1 MRLLDRYLLRELLI
15 PFSYCLSGFLIF
27 WMTFDLFANLS
38 EYQNKYRLKPI
49 EVAEHY
55 LVRTPETM
63 VQVLPIAFLL
73 ALLYALTNHARH
85 HELTA
90 MRAAGVSLL
99 RLSAPYLA
107 LGLLLSLG
115 VFAINE
121 LWAPQSVEAAEEIL
135 NRHQAKSND
144 AARMD
149 WVSNVGFYYSQDDD
163 KDRRWWMVESYNL
176 VNGDMIRPRV
186 IWQLPDGTR
195 RQIVAERAEY
205 VDRVWTFTN
214 VNVLEYPAAQ
224 DEPPTQDKKPFL
236 PMPVFVETPEQ
247 FKSQIKINRLNSF
260 KSVRKAQLSVQEIL
274 EYKRLNPTDRNKRAM
289 LDTKLHGRLAAPWT
303 CLVVVLIALPFGAA
317 TGRRN
322 VAVGVASSILICFTY
337 FVLLQLALALGTGGY
352 VVPWI
357 AAWSPNAFFALV
369 GLALTWRV
377 R

>member
-15 PFSYCLSGFLIF
+15 PFSYCLIGFLIF
-27 WMTFDLFANLS
+27 WMSFDIFAQLS
-38 EYQNKYRLKPI
+38 DFQKLRLKPL
-49 EVAEHY
+49 EVAEYY
-55 LVRTPETM
+55 LVRTPETL

-99 RLSAPYLA
+99 RLSVPYLG
-107 LGLLLSLG
+107 LGFLLSLG

-121 LWAPQSVEAAEEIL
+121 RWAPQSVEAAEEIL
-135 NRHQAKSND
+135 NRHQARRGE
-144 AARMD
+144 AARKD
-149 WVSNVGFYYSQDDD
+149 QESNVGFYHSQEGD
-163 KDRRWWMVESYNL
+163 KDRRWWFVESYNL
-176 VNGDMIRPRV
+176 VNGDMIGPHVTWLPPNGPRLE
-186 IWQLPDGTR
+186 I
-195 RQIVAERAEY
+195 IAEGAAY

-214 VNVLEYPAAQ
+214 VNVLVYSNVAGS
-224 DEPPTQDKKPFL
+224 L
-236 PMPVFVETPEQ
+236 PEQSLRESLLMPVFVETPEQ
-247 FKSQIKINRLNSF
+247 FKSQIKISRLNSF
-260 KSVRKAQLSVQEIL
+260 KSVRRAQLSIDEIL
-274 EYKRLNPTDRNKRAM
+274 EYKRLHPTDTNKRAM

-352 VVPWI
+352 VPPGI
-357 AAWSPNAFFALV
+357 AAWSPNAFFALA
-369 GLALTWRV
+369 GLALTWRM

>member
-15 PFSYCLSGFLIF
+15 PFSYCLIGFLIF
-27 WMTFDLFANLS
+27 WMSFDIFAQLS
-38 EYQNKYRLKPI
+38 DFQKLRLKPL
-49 EVAEHY
+49 EVAEY
-55 LVRTPETM
+55 YMVRTPETL

-99 RLSAPYLA
+99 RLSVPYLA
-107 LGLLLSLG
+107 LGFLLSVG

-121 LWAPQSVEAAEEIL
+121 LWAPQSVETAEEIL
-135 NRHQAKSND
+135 SRHQPKQSD
-144 AARMD
+144 ATRKD
-149 WVSNVGFYYSQDDD
+149 WESNVGFYHSQDGE
-163 KDRRWWMVESYNL
+163 KDRRWWLVESYNL
-176 VNGDMIRPRV
+176 VTGDMVGPRV
-186 IWQLPDGTR
+186 IWLPLDGTR
-195 RQIVAERAEY
+195 REIFAEKAAY
-205 VDRVWTFTN
+205 VDRVWMFTN
-214 VNVLEYPAAQ
+214 VNVLEYSAERN
-224 DEPPTQDKKPFL
+224 EPPTQDKKDFL
-236 PMPVFVETPEQ
+236 PMPVFIETPEQ

-260 KSVRKAQLSVQEIL
+260 KSVRKAQLSVREIL
-274 EYKRLNPTDRNKRAM
+274 EYKRVNPTDTHKRAM

-303 CLVVVLIALPFGAA
+303 CFVVVLIALPFGAA

>member
-15 PFSYCLSGFLIF
+15 PFSYCLIGFLIF
-27 WMTFDLFANLS
+27 WVSFDIFAQLS
-38 EYQNKYRLKPI
+38 DFQKLRLKPL
-49 EVAEHY
+49 EVGEYY
-55 LVRTPETM
+55 LVRTPETLVM
-63 VQVLPIAFLL
+63 VLPIAFLL

-99 RLSAPYLA
+99 RLSMPYLVM
-107 LGLLLSLG
+107 GFLLSLG

-121 LWAPQSVEAAEEIL
+121 LWVPQSVDAAEEIL
-135 NRHQAKSND
+135 NRHQTKRSD
-144 AARMD
+144 PGQKD
-149 WVSNVGFYYSQDDD
+149 WESNVGFYHSQDGE
-163 KDRRWWMVESYNL
+163 KDRRWWFADSYNL
-176 VNGDMIRPRV
+176 VTGDMIRPNV
-186 IWQLPDGTR
+186 TWVPSDGPR
-195 RQIVAERAEY
+195 LEIVAERAAY

-214 VNVLEYPAAQ
+214 VNVLVYSNV
-224 DEPPTQDKKPFL
+224 L
-236 PMPVFVETPEQ
+236 PEQSLRESLLMPVFVETPEQ

-260 KSVRKAQLSVQEIL
+260 KSVRKAQLSVREIL
-274 EYKRLNPTDRNKRAM
+274 EYKRINPGDTHKRTM

-303 CLVVVLIALPFGAA
+303 CFVVVLIALPFGAA

-322 VAVGVASSILICFTY
+322 VAVGVASSILICFIY

-352 VVPWI
+352 VLPWI
-357 AAWSPNAFFALV
+357 AAWSPNAFFAFV

>member
-15 PFSYCLSGFLIF
+15 PFSYCLIGFLIF
-27 WMTFDLFANLS
+27 WMSFDIFAQLS
-38 EYQNKYRLKPI
+38 DFQKLRLKPL
-49 EVAEHY
+49 EVAEY
-55 LVRTPETM
+55 YMVRTPETL

-99 RLSAPYLA
+99 RLSVPYLV
-107 LGLLLSLG
+107 LGFLLSLG

-121 LWAPQSVEAAEEIL
+121 LWAPQSVETAEEIL
-135 NRHQAKSND
+135 NRHQAKQSD
-144 AARMD
+144 AARKD
-149 WVSNVGFYYSQDDD
+149 WESNVGFYHSQDGE
-163 KDRRWWMVESYNL
+163 KDRRWWLVESYNL
-176 VNGDMIRPRV
+176 VTGDMVRPRV
-186 IWQLPDGTR
+186 IWLPPDGTR
-195 RQIVAERAEY
+195 REIFAESAAWAE
-205 VDRVWTFTN
+205 RVWTFTN
-214 VNVLEYPAAQ
+214 VNVLEYPALH
-224 DEPPTQDKKPFL
+224 DEPPTQDKKEFL

-260 KSVRKAQLSVQEIL
+260 KSVRKAQLSVREIL
-274 EYKRLNPTDRNKRAM
+274 EYKRLHPGETHKRAM

-303 CLVVVLIALPFGAA
+303 CFVVVLIALPFGAA

>member
-15 PFSYCLSGFLIF
+15 PFSYCLIGFLIF
-27 WMTFDLFANLS
+27 WMSFDIFAQLS
-38 EYQNKYRLKPI
+38 EFQNKFRLKPV
-49 EVAEHY
+49 EVAEYY
-55 LVRTPETM
+55 LVRTPETL

-99 RLSAPYLA
+99 RLSLPYLG
-107 LGLLLSLG
+107 LGFLLSLG

-135 NRHQAKSND
+135 NRHQARRND
-144 AARMD
+144 AARKG
-149 WVSNVGFYYSQDDD
+149 WESNTGFYHSQYGD
-163 KDRRWWMVESYNL
+163 KDRRWWLVESYHL
-176 VNGDMIRPRV
+176 VTGDMVRPHV
-186 IWQLPDGTR
+186 IWLPPDGPR
-195 RQIVAERAEY
+195 LEIFAESAAY
-205 VDRVWTFTN
+205 VNRVWTFTN
-214 VNVLEYPAAQ
+214 VNVLEYSG
-224 DEPPTQDKKPFL
+224 DLPTQDKKEL
-236 PMPVFVETPEQ
+236 LSMPVFVETPEQ
-247 FKSQIKINRLNSF
+247 FKSQLKINKLNSF
-260 KSVRKAQLSVQEIL
+260 KSVRKAQLSVREIW
-274 EYKRLNPTDRNKRAM
+274 EYERLHPTDTSKRAM

-303 CLVVVLIALPFGAA
+303 CFVVVLIALPFGAA

-352 VVPWI
+352 VLPWV
-357 AAWSPNAFFALV
+357 AAWSPNAFFALL
-369 GLALTWRV
+369 GLALTWRG

>member
-15 PFSYCLSGFLIF
+15 PFSYCLIGFLIF
-27 WMTFDLFANLS
+27 WMSFDIFAQLS
-38 EYQNKYRLKPI
+38 DFQKLRLKPV
-49 EVAEHY
+49 EVAEYY
-55 LVRTPETM
+55 LVRTPETL

-99 RLSAPYLA
+99 RLSMPYLVI
-107 LGLLLSLG
+107 GFLLSLG

-121 LWAPQSVEAAEEIL
+121 LWVPQSVEAAEEIL
-135 NRHQAKSND
+135 NRHQARQSD
-144 AARMD
+144 AARKD
-149 WVSNVGFYYSQDDD
+149 WESNVGFYHSQDGE
-163 KDRRWWMVESYNL
+163 KDRRWWIVESYNL
-176 VNGDMIRPRV
+176 VTGDMIRPNV
-186 IWQLPDGTR
+186 TWLPPDGPR
-195 RQIVAERAEY
+195 LEIFAERAAY

-214 VNVLEYPAAQ
+214 VNVLEYSA
-224 DEPPTQDKKPFL
+224 DRNEPPTQDKKEFL
-236 PMPVFVETPEQ
+236 SMPVFIETPEQ
-247 FKSQIKINRLNSF
+247 FKSQIKINRLNNF
-260 KSVRKAQLSVQEIL
+260 KSVRRAQLSVREIL
-274 EYKRLNPTDRNKRAM
+274 EYKRLHPGDTHKRTM

-303 CLVVVLIALPFGAA
+303 CFVVVLIALPFGAA

-322 VAVGVASSILICFTY
+322 VAVGVASSIVICFSY

>member
-1 MRLLDRYLLRELLI
+1 MRLIDRYLLRELLI
-15 PFSYCLSGFLIF
+15 PFSYCLIGFLIF
-27 WMTFDLFANLS
+27 WMSFDIFAQLS
-38 EYQNKYRLKPI
+38 DFQKLRLKPV
-49 EVAEHY
+49 EVAEYY
-55 LVRTPETM
+55 LVRTPETLVM
-63 VQVLPIAFLL
+63 VLPIAFLL

-85 HELTA
+85 NELTA

-99 RLSAPYLA
+99 RLSAPYLVV
-107 LGLLLSLG
+107 GLLLSLG
-115 VFAINE
+115 VLAINE
-121 LWAPQSVEAAEEIL
+121 LWAPQSVDAAEEIL
-135 NRHQAKSND
+135 NRHQARRGEATQK
-144 AARMD
+144 D
-149 WVSNVGFYYSQDDD
+149 WESKAGFYHSQDGD
-163 KDRRWWMVESYNL
+163 KDRRWWLVESYNL
-176 VNGDMIRPRV
+176 VTGDMIRPHV
-186 IWQLPDGTR
+186 TWLPPDSPR
-195 RQIVAERAEY
+195 LEIFAEGAAY

-214 VNVLEYPAAQ
+214 VHMLVYSNILPEQSLRESLLMPA
-224 DEPPTQDKKPFL
+224 
-236 PMPVFVETPEQ
+236 FVETPEQ

-260 KSVRKAQLSVQEIL
+260 KSVRKAQLSVREIL
-274 EYKRLNPTDRNKRAM
+274 EYERLHPTDTSKRAM

-352 VVPWI
+352 VLPWI

>member
-27 WMTFDLFANLS
+27 WISFDVFAQLS
-38 EYQNKYRLKPI
+38 DFQKQRLRPS
-49 EVAEHY
+49 EVAEYY
-55 LVRTPETM
+55 LMRTPDTL

-90 MRAAGVSLL
+90 IRAAGVSLL
-99 RLSAPYLA
+99 RLSMPYLA
-107 LGLLLSLG
+107 LGFLLSLG

-121 LWAPQSVEAAEEIL
+121 LWAPQSMEAADEIR
-135 NRHQAKSND
+135 NRHQVNRSDTRQK
-144 AARMD
+144 D
-149 WVSNVGFYYSQDDD
+149 WEPKVGFYHSQDGD

-176 VNGDMIRPRV
+176 VTGDMIGPHVTWLPSDGPRLE
-186 IWQLPDGTR
+186 IF
-195 RQIVAERAEY
+195 AKSAAY
-205 VDRVWTFTN
+205 VDHVWTFTN
-214 VNVLEYPAAQ
+214 VNVRVYSNAPGA
-224 DEPPTQDKKPFL
+224 L
-236 PMPVFVETPEQ
+236 PEQSLRESLLMPVFVETPEQ
-247 FKSQIKINRLNSF
+247 FISQIKINKLDDF

-274 EYKRLNPTDRNKRAM
+274 EYERLQPGDTGKRAM

-303 CLVVVLIALPFGAA
+303 CFIVVLIALPFGAA
-317 TGRRN
+317 SGRRN
-322 VAVGVASSILICFTY
+322 VVVGVASSILICFTY

-352 VVPWI
+352 VLPWI

-369 GLALTWRV
+369 GLIMTWRV